1 MDKIIDKIIKKMKI
15 SDSLTD
21 DEEIV
26 RYGLEIM
33 ITKMIFAV
41 SIAVVGLLM

>member
-26 RYGLEIM
+26 RYKEHGANPRRKPALPRP
-33 ITKMIFAV
+33 
-41 SIAVVGLLM
+41 